1 MIRRMR
7 RPLTLAAAAVVVTVV
22 LPGPGSWA
30 AADAYALL
38 SGSGST
44 WAQNAVDQWRRDIAE
59 LDGLTVYYAG
69 NGSTAGRRDFI
80 DQVVDF
86 AVTDIPFQT
95 APEDGSAPETPPS
108 SFASVPTVGG
118 GLALM
123 YNLEIDGERVTDL
136 RLSGEA
142 VAGIFSGKI
151 TRWNDPAIR
160 ADNPGVAMPDRA
172 ITPVYRADSS
182 ATSLQLTSWMADRYP
197 DVWTMGAVSQFP
209 SIAPSFTGQNG
220 SLGVSGFVSQSYG
233 EGAITYVENAYA
245 MRTGFPV
252 AKVLNDAGYFVA
264 PTPAAVSIA
273 LQDAQIRTD
282 GSLDL
287 AAASRSTDPR
297 AYPLSTASYTV
308 VPTQTTRVFT
318 AEKGRSLARFLTYAL
333 CAGQQ
338 RVADLGYAALP
349 LPVVQSAAAR
359 IADIPGAPGP
369 VDLNG
374 CANPTFVAG
383 DTASDTVLLRTAPM
397 PPAADKRAGVVALA
411 DLTEARRTLSIALV
425 DGGPRVRVDAGSTW
439 AGATLRAGTFR
450 PNAALGQAAL
460 DATGAAVLTLPLS
473 VTPGAEVPVYL
484 AQSDGAVVA
493 WNTVTIPAAEFPHR
507 VPGDLVATITA
518 SGLFQ
523 LSAPASNSVDFGDL
537 RREVASAAKALGRF
551 TITDDRETLS
561 GWSLQINVA
570 DFVATADPAAT
581 FPSRALGYTPQQKE
595 LPTGV
600 VLGGAQEAGSAVYP
614 AVLATGDPGTSTAL
628 AGATLDADLSLRVPK
643 DTPVGSYRSTLTL
656 TLIAR

>member
-7 RPLTLAAAAVVVTVV
+7 RPLALAAAAVVVTVV

-209 SIAPSFTGQNG
+209 SIAPSFT
-220 SLGVSGFVSQSYG
+220 
-233 EGAITYVENAYA
+233 
-245 MRTGFPV
+245 
-252 AKVLNDAGYFVA
+252 D
-264 PTPAAVSIA
+264 
-273 LQDAQIRTD
+273 RTD
-282 GSLDL
+282 RSGS
-287 AAASRSTDPR
+287 
-297 AYPLSTASYTV
+297 
-308 VPTQTTRVFT
+308 
-318 AEKGRSLARFLTYAL
+318 
-333 CAGQQ
+333 
-338 RVADLGYAALP
+338 
-349 LPVVQSAAAR
+349 
-359 IADIPGAPGP
+359 
-369 VDLNG
+369 
-374 CANPTFVAG
+374 
-383 DTASDTVLLRTAPM
+383 
-397 PPAADKRAGVVALA
+397 
-411 DLTEARRTLSIALV
+411 
-425 DGGPRVRVDAGSTW
+425 AGS
-439 AGATLRAGTFR
+439 
-450 PNAALGQAAL
+450 
-460 DATGAAVLTLPLS
+460 
-473 VTPGAEVPVYL
+473 
-484 AQSDGAVVA
+484 
-493 WNTVTIPAAEFPHR
+493 
-507 VPGDLVATITA
+507 
-518 SGLFQ
+518 
-523 LSAPASNSVDFGDL
+523 
-537 RREVASAAKALGRF
+537 
-551 TITDDRETLS
+551 
-561 GWSLQINVA
+561 
-570 DFVATADPAAT
+570 
-581 FPSRALGYTPQQKE
+581 
-595 LPTGV
+595 
-600 VLGGAQEAGSAVYP
+600 
-614 AVLATGDPGTSTAL
+614 
-628 AGATLDADLSLRVPK
+628 
-643 DTPVGSYRSTLTL
+643 
-656 TLIAR
+656 